1 MLDISINDYNYPL
14 PDEKI
19 ALYPAAERSL
29 SKLLVWNRGVISE
42 TVFKNAGTVLPKNT
56 LLVFNDTRVV
66 PARLVFTNNSGARI
80 EIFFLEPHCPKET
93 VSFFAAREKVTIK
106 CLIGN
111 KKRWKN
117 DTLTMQLPNDI
128 TLSAVLT
135 SGNNIR
141 NSDTPSGDNCEKTAT
156 KNDTFLVTLSW
167 NTPALTFSQILELA
181 GKIPLPPYI
190 NRLADSKDRE
200 RYQTV
205 FARYDGSVAA
215 QTAGLHFTG
224 ELLQQL
230 QCEYG
235 IETAYLT
242 LHVGAGTFKP
252 IKTDNI
258 NEHEMHAEKFSITA
272 STLEQIKNAIR
283 DKRPIIPVGTTS
295 VRTLESLYYLAD
307 RFNSAISPP
316 CGNNNIYENNVSQ
329 WMPYEK
335 EYIHTPLEAIE
346 KLLNIVGTNT
356 SPDNLPGELHAA
368 TSLMIAPSYKFH
380 FAAGIITNF
389 HQPKSTLLLLIAAML
404 GKEWRTVYNYALKN
418 NFRFLSYGDSNLYI
432 M

>member
-1 MLDISINDYNYPL
+1 MLNISINDYNYQL

-19 ALYPAAERSL
+19 ALYPAAERDN
-29 SKLLVWNRGVISE
+29 SKLLIWNKGVISE
-42 TVFKNAGTVLPKNT
+42 TIFKNIDTVLPKNA

-66 PARLVFTNNSGARI
+66 PARLVFTNNNGARI
-80 EIFFLEPHCPKET
+80 EIFFLEPHEPKET

-111 KKRWKN
+111 KKRWKGGML
-117 DTLTMQLPNDI
+117 TLQLPNNI
-128 TLSAVLT
+128 TLSATLNT
-135 SGNNIR
+135 GIQ
-141 NSDTPSGDNCEKTAT
+141 
-156 KNDTFLVTLSW
+156 DTFLVSLSW
-167 NTPALTFSQILELA
+167 NNPTLTFSQILELA

-190 NRLADSKDRE
+190 NRDTDSKDRE

-215 QTAGLHFTG
+215 PTAGLHFTN

-230 QCEYG
+230 QRG
-235 IETAYLT
+235 QNIEAVYLT

-252 IKTDNI
+252 VKADNI
-258 NEHEMHAEKFSITA
+258 SEHEMHAEKFSITA
-272 STLEQIKNAIR
+272 AALEQIKNALR

-295 VRTLESLYYLAD
+295 MRTLESLYYLAYCLKSSGNCGSGSS
-307 RFNSAISPP
+307 NSSSSSS
-316 CGNNNIYENNVSQ
+316 NSSNITQ

-335 EYIHTPLEAIE
+335 AYTHTPLEAIE
-346 KLLNIVGTNT
+346 ELLNKAGGNY
-356 SPDNLPGELHAA
+356 PHQENELHAA

-380 FAAGIITNF
+380 FATGIITNF
-389 HQPKSTLLLLIAAML
+389 HQPKSTLLLLVAAML
-404 GKEWRTVYNYALKN
+404 DKEWQTVYNYALEN
-418 NFRFLSYGDSNLYI
+418 NFRFLSYGDSNLYL

>member
-1 MLDISINDYNYPL
+1 MLNISIDDYNYPL

-19 ALYPAAERSL
+19 AFHPAAERNL

-42 TVFKNAGTVLPKNT
+42 TVFKNIGTVLPKNA

-66 PARLVFTNNSGARI
+66 PARLVFTNNNGARI

-93 VSFFAAREKVTIK
+93 VLFFATREEVTIK

-117 DTLTMQLPNDI
+117 GMLTMQLPNDI
-128 TLSAVLT
+128 TLSAILT
-135 SGNNIR
+135 PSNNIH
-141 NSDTPSGDNCEKTAT
+141 NSDTPSNDNCRKAAISN
-156 KNDTFLVTLSW
+156 NDTFLVTLSW
-167 NTPALTFSQILELA
+167 NASALTFSQILELA
-181 GKIPLPPYI
+181 GKVPLPPYI
-190 NRLADSKDRE
+190 NRLADSRDRE

-215 QTAGLHFTG
+215 PTAGLHFTD

-230 QCEYG
+230 QSEHG
-235 IETAYLT
+235 IETSYLT

-258 NEHEMHAEKFSITA
+258 GKHEMHAEKFSITT
-272 STLEQIKNAIR
+272 STLEQIKNALR

-307 RFNSAISPP
+307 CFGKSCN
-316 CGNNNIYENNVSQ
+316 NNVSQ

-335 EYIHTPLEAIE
+335 EYTHTPLEAVE
-346 KLLNIVGTNT
+346 KLLNIIGTNAQPD
-356 SPDNLPGELHAA
+356 SPPNELHAA

-380 FAAGIITNF
+380 FAAGMITNF

-404 GKEWRTVYNYALKN
+404 GKEWNTVYNYALQN
-418 NFRFLSYGDSNLYI
+418 NFRFLSYGDSNLYL

>member
-1 MLDISINDYNYPL
+1 M
-14 PDEKI
+14 
-19 ALYPAAERSL
+19 
-29 SKLLVWNRGVISE
+29 
-42 TVFKNAGTVLPKNT
+42 
-56 LLVFNDTRVV
+56 
-66 PARLVFTNNSGARI
+66 
-80 EIFFLEPHCPKET
+80 
-93 VSFFAAREKVTIK
+93 
-106 CLIGN
+106 
-111 KKRWKN
+111 
-117 DTLTMQLPNDI
+117 
-128 TLSAVLT
+128 
-135 SGNNIR
+135 
-141 NSDTPSGDNCEKTAT
+141 
-156 KNDTFLVTLSW
+156 
-167 NTPALTFSQILELA
+167 
-181 GKIPLPPYI
+181 PPYI

-215 QTAGLHFTG
+215 PTAGLHFTG

-230 QCEYG
+230 QREYG

-272 STLEQIKNAIR
+272 STLEQIKNAVR

-295 VRTLESLYYLAD
+295 LRTLESLYYLAD

-356 SPDNLPGELHAA
+356 SPDNMPGELHAA